1 MHLHQNRHRIT
12 GSSNSYFVCLWLF
25 FSSFV
30 CNIFF
35 SSFADVHGTYCTQ
48 YIIDIWDTKNHLV
61 SWSSNALCI
70 SDDPELSK
78 DPIGSRATKVSHP
91 KHTTTNQSTWGKTS
105 STLIQNS
112 TKTIQ
117 FKDIRYETLASLFS
131 LFFFV
136 SKTIKNG
143 RFSFKRR
150 NYLPQIHIFVC
161 LFVFLRCCAA
171 VLYMKE
177 KHWSGRDL
185 ETGREP

>member
-12 GSSNSYFVCLWLF
+12 GSSNSYFVCLWFF

-131 LFFFV
+131 LFFLSRKQLRTGDFLLNAEI
-136 SKTIKNG
+136 T
-143 RFSFKRR
+143 FRR
-150 NYLPQIHIFVC
+150 YIFLFVC
-161 LFVFLRCCAA
+161 LFFCAVA
-171 VLYMKE
+171 LLFCI
-177 KHWSGRDL
+177 WRRNIGRD
-185 ETGREP
+185 GI